1 MPLFSSGKKNP
12 AELVKALHES
22 LNIISK
28 EQSGK
33 KNEKVLIPKKIP
45 MVLLN
50 ISTLV
55 QFYNNFDFVIFYTL

>member
-33 KNEKVLIPKKIP
+33 KNEKVNSLYFRA
-45 MVLLN
+45 
-50 ISTLV
+50 TLKDMK
-55 QFYNNFDFVIFYTL
+55 N

>member
-33 KNEKVLIPKKIP
+33 KNEKVLISKKNPHGFIEYKYSGTI
-45 MVLLN
+45 L
-50 ISTLV
+50 
-55 QFYNNFDFVIFYTL
+55 

>member
-22 LNIISK
+22 LNIITK

-33 KNEKVLIPKKIP
+33 KNERVI
-45 MVLLN
+45 
-50 ISTLV
+50 IS
-55 QFYNNFDFVIFYTL
+55 

>member
-22 LNIISK
+22 LNIMSK

-33 KNEKVLIPKKIP
+33 KNEKVKFN
-45 MVLLN
+45 LLPR
-50 ISTLV
+50 L
-55 QFYNNFDFVIFYTL
+55 FPLLPCF